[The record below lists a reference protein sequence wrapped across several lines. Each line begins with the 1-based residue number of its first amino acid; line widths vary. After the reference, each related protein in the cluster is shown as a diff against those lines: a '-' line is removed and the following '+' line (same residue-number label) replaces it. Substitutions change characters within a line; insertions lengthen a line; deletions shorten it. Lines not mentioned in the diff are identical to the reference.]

1 MSQQLTLGITLRD
14 DATFE
19 NFVDVG
25 NEQVL
30 HCLQEFIADQGER
43 FIYLWGAEGV
53 GRTHLLQACC
63 HEVFNRGG
71 SAMYLSLADKALRP
85 DVLCNL
91 ESMDYIF
98 VDDVDAALNKSLW
111 EESLLHFY
119 NRLRDRGR
127 RLIVAA
133 TAPPVQTECRLPDLR
148 SRLSWGLLFQVKPIE
163 DEQKIEALQLRAR
176 HRGLVLS
183 DEVGKFLLRRYPRDM
198 SDLFSVLDT
207 LDHASLTAKRRLTIP
222 FVKEALQVSAQ
233 NDC

>member
-1 MSQQLTLGITLRD
+1 MGQQLTLGVSLRD

-19 NFVDVG
+19 NFVSVG
-25 NEQVL
+25 NKQVL

-43 FIYLWGAEGV
+43 FIYLWGVEGV

-63 HEVFNRGG
+63 HEIFNQGG

-91 ESMDYIF
+91 ESIDYIF
-98 VDDVDAALNKSLW
+98 IDDVDAVLNKSLW

-119 NRLRDRGR
+119 NRLRDKGR

-133 TAPPVQTECRLPDLR
+133 ASPPVQTACRLPDLR
-148 SRLSWGLLFQVKPIE
+148 SRLSWGLLFQVKPIS
-163 DEQKIEALQLRAR
+163 DEQKIEALQLRAH
-176 HRGLVLS
+176 HRGLMLS

-198 SDLFSVLDT
+198 SALFSVLDI
-207 LDHASLTAKRRLTIP
+207 LDQASLAAKRRLTIP
-222 FVKEALQVSAQ
+222 FVKEALEKAF
-233 NDC
+233 